1 MTDQFA
7 ELDNYNPDPF
17 SELDNYDPT
26 PKPAGLGTR
35 AVNTAQALGRLA
47 YDTPGNIASYAANL
61 NEGSRPLD
69 QTNWADQATADAT
82 KRLNERTSA
91 PDANEPTLIGTKGD
105 WAQTGVSI
113 PFSVGS
119 MGAAL
124 GAGGLATAVTKN
136 PYVGYTAG
144 AGAAGSLAYRAD
156 TSMFMNSAI
165 EAFTEDYQNK
175 NNGQAPSRDLL
186 LAEQER
192 LQPYAQDH
200 GLWEALPEAA
210 GSVVGGKIVSSVF
223 KGTGNLA
230 WKAGKI
236 AAGLALEELPTE
248 TITQHGQHNTEI
260 DAGIAAGDKRSFTSP
275 SDVSTSF
282 GEVVTPVLQQSLL
295 MGGGGSAVKAAYDYA
310 AARKQKLEQTAS
322 TGPLGGAL
330 ANGGFTNEGDHL
342 SDINP
347 DNNLDLRT
355 DTSVI
360 DSTAVNTNQSP
371 TLHSSSYDNLFQQ
384 AESNYGLPSGLLS
397 TMGFHESGFNPNAV
411 SPVGARG
418 VMQFMPATAQ
428 EYGIDPHD
436 TPAAID
442 AAGKKMAGL
451 VKYYN
456 GDMAKAVAA
465 YNYGEGNLNNAIAK
479 AGDNW
484 QSALPTETQN
494 YLSRILGGQQST
506 SGANTQS
513 DTNPDNV
520 LNNPA
525 DAAYSTQPENLNGSQ
540 ESTSETQNASAQ
552 EKGPLLSTDALEQS
566 GATSLV
572 DNAPHD
578 PLVSVIDR
586 NTGTAFHVLQ
596 SDLDSN
602 KDRLTKHSIATGKR
616 LETPILRNDIV
627 DQQTYQ
633 QELADQQQ
641 RQDEPANQQ
650 TETQA
655 QDQTSAD
662 QSTGLDF
669 QPTHKLNDGTP
680 VQQIGD
686 NSYINQSGNAIS
698 SSDPVVPIGK
708 NGKWDSSHAA
718 TEAYYNPKSK
728 DVRDAWNKSHYYTS
742 QDGTAAKNNLDH
754 TESWIDGG
762 GVTSDI
768 GSQYDAHGI
777 AKSNQLGALLNLLR
791 NGINQG
797 QNFDSA
803 PLESNNN
810 SGAGIGTASG
820 SAYKDGAFIVM
831 GAKGKTLK
839 DGIHNV
845 LVSDHVANTIPA
857 LKKEF
862 PTVNFIPYSQAQS
875 KLSTQG
881 NNDTATETQSVLSNT
896 LADAT
901 GVTAPTSTDVA
912 GQASTPAAQ
921 EVVPKTKLKQV
932 GLAITRAAKTEH
944 RSIDGVGG
952 AYHRSTN
959 DSRRSDEIHSLT
971 QTTDANGNPDY
982 TAHISIN
989 TPIDG
994 ASNGTKTN
1002 EGKYSLNAL
1011 LNSGAISQQTHDFLV
1026 DEYHGKNNDVIEANN
1041 NHQLTAEEY
1050 VSNNNAQFPNSKG
1063 INDSLRKSHYTDIRS
1078 HLDQG
1083 GKISQE
1089 VFDSLDGLRRTNLIK
1104 NYGEDIIDAEA
1115 IKQPSKTQ
1123 ATETVAQPQKTG
1135 DLSSNDQANKEP
1147 WELTKKE
1154 YGDIAAKRVSGQ
1166 SAGKA
1171 RKMANTWHAM
1181 QIRKAVAENKP
1192 ISQEVLADYPDLK
1205 APVQETANPI
1215 QDTTEVSKKGENV
1228 DTDYANKSNEE
1239 LYAIHD
1245 ASQSIKEKDAVSKIL
1260 SNRRADEIASNLK
1273 PLEQKQQEQ
1282 SSQAASENLYK
1293 DIVKQKT
1300 YNFKQ
1305 LYTLATKHNTTVDA
1319 LVNNQDVSKF
1329 SVTKVKNEKHV
1340 AMFHVKDNA
1349 TATESVD
1356 TAKPEWHIDIPEHG
1370 LSILPAELKGEGY
1383 RTVAGRIAKDAVDA
1397 ITQNQKIA
1405 NDTLY
1410 LYFLPAAENHN
1421 AIARYFPEDQKPGS
1435 PWQISD
1441 SQGVRVGSLTNDQLL
1456 YKTESFMGNEPILG
1470 WEKTPVNTAA
1480 TKQEEVASTLKPALG
1495 NYIQPKATASAEDQK
1510 RLASRGSRIAT
1521 LSGINEAV
1529 RNSNPDY
1536 AYSDSEIQSAAD
1548 DKIDAGIDWLISKQK
1563 PSVNKGL
1570 TTKGT
1575 VVADKA
1581 ESNIQ
1586 DFGEKLEGAK
1596 KFTYTFKEAL
1606 SEDIDIAAV
1615 PLSKSFPQP
1624 DYEKLIAGGI
1634 NPQVAALIA
1643 QLRAEIPTKPSKS
1656 YRVSK
1661 WVAQVTAI
1669 REAADHLL
1677 SGDLTVEQF
1686 IQAGKDKDNYTKY
1699 MGDVLAIADS
1709 ILPSQIRELG
1719 NFKLEHTLY
1728 GLHSGVKDVWKWSVI
1743 NTASKSSWGKQFDT
1757 KEEAVAYIK
1766 SEISTENTKGES
1778 IAKFDRWTERG
1789 KPGVVFVGKKIAS
1802 GKYIT
1807 LKEFPASK
1815 EALNYT
1821 IEHNAELVE
1830 LLKQKKKDKEIRRA
1844 ENNQRVGKDYRNGK
1858 NVSAKEFT
1866 DAFGFRGVQFGNW
1879 VENDRRQQD
1888 LNNAYDGLI
1897 DLAEVLGI
1905 PPKAL
1910 ALNGELGLAFGARG
1924 TGGEKAAAAHYES
1937 NSVVINLTKKNGA
1950 GSLAHEWWHAVDNYF
1965 GKQESDGFL
1974 SDKGPRRAQILDGNK
1989 YRESTDSDFAV
2000 RKEVF
2005 DAWQGVTKAI
2015 RTETQLVRRSVIKDK
2030 TRSKNYYAT
2039 ITEMT
2044 ARSFERYVIGK
2055 LEDQGYSNDY
2065 LANIIPESTIDAQEK
2080 IEESDYPFPLK
2091 SEMAAVNKAY
2101 DKLFDTLETKETEKG
2116 TILFSRSKSTK
2127 EGYEQR
2133 IEELFSTEKPI
2144 GAIKVL
2150 DKSDLLDMLGYRGEP
2165 LYLNEKKVIEGR
2177 FHHGLTK
2184 DHWKKIPEWLDDPAM
2199 IFDSLTVKGRMV
2211 AVAPELVDGKPVY
2224 IVLDPNYKLQRLS
2237 VQLLVNAYDDNSGN
2251 YPFKRWIDEGLLR
2264 FENEDKV
2271 RSLRTTKGLQ
2281 LPSVVHAKNELGY
2294 KILHKSD
2301 LVKYRAQQ
2309 NTTLNSISTTPVVN
2323 PHSKTTLNQA
2333 VTKAMDT
2340 LFGQGWTNR
2349 LMATGKFKMISA
2361 AEATG
2366 IIGKNAMFHKVWHG
2380 SPHDHNGFDSAYID
2394 TGEGAQAF
2402 GWGHYF
2408 SDLKTVAEWYRD
2420 KLQNEQVKLLVDGK
2434 DITDLARSNSNS
2446 TEKWALGILL
2456 DKLKYPNMSSKNGL
2470 SEDQIKAIIDKV
2482 ILEQTPRSGE
2492 NDPGF
2497 LKSMEKVRDYL
2508 TELKT
2513 KKLEI
2518 GRGKLYEV
2526 DLAPKQDEYLDWDK
2540 PLSQQSDVVKAG
2552 LRELHK
2558 QLEGDQLNE
2567 YLDRINADWIE
2578 LTGQELYQNILDRS
2592 HQDGLFDH
2600 PDIYDRSVPNDE
2612 ASSHLLHSL
2621 GIRGIRYKAEQ
2632 GQSEANNYVVFN
2644 DADVKIEVK
2653 YSKNGDVIAFYN
2665 PADDTT
2671 YLVHDNITQ
2680 NTSDKALQGLMLHEI
2695 GVHALTLGKSNEVFK
2710 DILRRFEALKATNP
2724 KVQAAFNR
2732 VPKDTKAEDITE
2744 EALAY
2749 YLEENPKSSLA
2760 QRIVEWFRQ
2769 AVRALGKTLP
2779 VLERAKFSQW
2789 ANKLTEAELI
2799 GMATSALK
2807 SAPDSL
2813 QFDNVGRNREGIK
2826 LSGDNKK
2833 RLAPNG
2839 KPSNLNAMQ
2848 HAQVRTE
2855 AFKKWF
2861 GDWEVALNN
2870 KIINEQIKQ
2879 YENGELPA
2887 NVILNIGNPSGL
2899 LQDHGIPNLPIK
2911 LRQSIIR
2918 KAVKIK
2924 HEIDFSD
2931 LNNIAISIQAPIAIF
2946 DDPDH
2951 TGTRIAITE
2960 LRHAD
2965 GNIMAA
2971 IRLNVAHDGLEINDI
2986 RSIHPKRDESIIRWV
3001 ESGHLLGL
3009 DKTKGR
3015 SWLENLAA
3023 TSSRQPQVQ
3032 VASDD
3037 SILYDAEY
3045 ISKSSKVVDENGEPL
3060 VVYHGTDKSF
3070 DSFDIEATAKNR
3082 TGNPTGIYLTP
3093 SKDEAKY
3100 FGSNVFNLFAIA
3112 ANPYIEGESKV
3123 NQKMA
3128 NTYAQILKDNYP
3140 NYGDDWIDNTIIPEF
3155 KKTGRFKDI
3164 QGAFKT
3170 RVMKAGGFDSWKDG
3184 RHIDVFGPNQIK
3196 SATENNGDFSQS
3208 NNSIKFSRSTPSNTP
3223 ADNSAMRSFFAPAK
3237 GKQALGWLAGVFQ
3250 RNHLIDFVAQDLPE
3264 LVNYKLL
3271 SQAKDNFTNQR
3282 ENKIGISYKE
3292 MMDKMDAKTMHE
3304 LGRVQGMATRLV
3316 TFDPATADYNTPM
3329 TEEERAVYDAY
3340 SAMPEGAK
3348 EAYATMR
3355 KAYQDDLTEKKNAL
3369 IERIKA
3375 FPADRETQ
3383 AEIISTIQKHF
3394 DQFKEGVYFPLN
3406 RDGAVIV
3413 KATNQDGELVI
3424 EHVATQAAA
3433 YKLVQEMTAQGYDNT
3448 HIIGKDAYDR
3458 DLLAGNA
3465 ANEMAA
3471 LAHKTISDLKEKSIQ
3486 GKLTESDFNDLF
3498 SEFNQLL
3505 INTLPDSSYR
3515 KHFIHRKGTLG
3526 ESTDTLR
3533 AYAKTRTSAVK
3544 MIASLTYDHQIQDVL
3559 NNADKA
3565 IKEMDKVA
3573 GSDTLAIKSIV
3584 NELKLR
3590 EAALKSTEINAV
3602 SQVLTSLGFMGAL
3615 GFNIGSA
3622 AVNML
3627 QVVGVALPELVGK
3640 HGYVEATKEISAA
3653 YKLLFNPANLD
3664 KASGLDI
3671 TKNPQ
3676 LTAIAKQAMEYLA
3689 SIGKID
3695 LTMTHDSIAAG
3706 KNPSYSSNPLTRAFG
3721 GAAKYSGYFFHV
3733 AEAANRQ
3740 VTGMAAFNLAYQK
3753 NGGDFKAAI
3762 ADAIEVI
3769 DRTQFDYG
3777 QGNRARY
3784 MMSNTARV
3792 LTLFKSYALGM
3803 SYFIG
3808 RNAYQYMK
3816 GETPEVRLQAKK
3828 TLIASMAMSFA
3839 TAGLFGMPIGLE
3851 AFAAIGGVSA
3861 FKYKGAKFAVPGAIG
3876 GMLIFQALLA
3886 GLGADDEDELETE
3899 FRNWL
3904 TDNFDQTIAE
3914 WVTKGPARLLPI
3926 GDIASRTSLSE
3937 LWWRSQNKQL
3947 EGTDQYNAIATALIG
3962 PIGSQVAGL
3971 FTAKKMYEDG
3981 QYSRMVESM
3990 SPAFLRNA
3998 IAANRMGTEG
4008 VTNLKGDKIIQRDLT
4023 PVELINKVIGFSPT
4037 VVTNTY
4043 DANSAIAKEST
4054 KHTLAK
4060 SHLVNQWMSGDAT
4073 ERSDLMKGAIKDFN
4087 ESVPPSERIT
4097 LKSLFKSMRSR
4108 KGIDKHTHNGLYL
4121 SKKQSYLRDIGRFNR
4136 QE

>member
-35 AVNTAQALGRLA
+35 AVNTAQALTRLA
-47 YDTPGNIASYAANL
+47 YDMPGNLASYAANL
-61 NEGSRPLD
+61 SEGSRPLD
-69 QTNWADQATADAT
+69 KTNWADQATADAT
-82 KRLNERTSA
+82 QRLNERTSA
-91 PDANEPTLIGTKGD
+91 PDANDPTLLGTKSD
-105 WAQTGVSI
+105 WAQTGASV

-124 GAGGLATAVTKN
+124 GAGGLTTAITKN
-136 PYVGYTAG
+136 PFAGYAAG

-165 EAFTEDYQNK
+165 DAFTTDYQNK

-260 DAGIAAGDKRSFTSP
+260 DAGIAAGEKRSFTSP

-342 SDINP
+342 ADS
-347 DNNLDLRT
+347 NLDLRT
-355 DTSVI
+355 DEQKAQDNASVI
-360 DSTAVNTNQSP
+360 DSTAVNTTQSP
-371 TLHSSSYDNLFQQ
+371 TLHTSSYDNLFQQ
-384 AESNYGLPSGLLS
+384 AESNYGLPAGLLS
-397 TMGFHESGFNPNAV
+397 TMGFHESGFDPNAV
-411 SPVGARG
+411 SSVGARG

-465 YNYGEGNLNNAIAK
+465 YNYGEGNLNNTIAK

-484 QSALPTETQN
+484 QSALPPETQD

-506 SGANTQS
+506 SANNNTNTQS
-513 DTNPDNV
+513 EATQLDPSLNALVADDQLQGTPNPDNV
-520 LNNPA
+520 INSTADAVNNSA
-525 DAAYSTQPENLNGSQ
+525 DAAYSPQPENLNGSQ
-540 ESTSETQNASAQ
+540 KADESTNETSAQ
-552 EKGPLLSTDALEQS
+552 EKGSLLSPDALEQS
-566 GATSLV
+566 GATSLI

-602 KDRLTKHSIATGKR
+602 KDRLTKHSVTTGKR
-616 LETPILRNDIV
+616 LLTPILRQDIV
-627 DQQTYQ
+627 DEQTYQ

-641 RQDEPANQQ
+641 RQDEQANQQ

-662 QSTGLDF
+662 QSTGLDENNN
-669 QPTHKLNDGTP
+669 K
-680 VQQIGD
+680 
-686 NSYINQSGNAIS
+686 SGNAITTLPDSIFSAIGDMQTADSGLISLNGFTPEEGDAIRKSGLIQIGQNADGTTHEGVDPDSFWKERERRFNENRQKRKDKQNVSLSEKEKEDIRQAADKRANRYHRLAQEQDDLGELGYAEDAKAYREKATEILLKAEDFIKEKENNNILATESNTQDQSTAVTAPLLNKRTNKPFTTQKLAEAAIAS
-698 SSDPVVPIGK
+698 SS
-708 NGKWDSSHAA
+708 N
-718 TEAYYNPKSK
+718 
-728 DVRDAWNKSHYYTS
+728 
-742 QDGTAAKNNLDH
+742 
-754 TESWIDGG
+754 
-762 GVTSDI
+762 
-768 GSQYDAHGI
+768 
-777 AKSNQLGALLNLLR
+777 
-791 NGINQG
+791 
-797 QNFDSA
+797 
-803 PLESNNN
+803 
-810 SGAGIGTASG
+810 
-820 SAYKDGAFIVM
+820 
-831 GAKGKTLK
+831 
-839 DGIHNV
+839 
-845 LVSDHVANTIPA
+845 
-857 LKKEF
+857 
-862 PTVNFIPYSQAQS
+862 PTVNQQDHIAVPVDGGFGIVP
-875 KLSTQG
+875 KPNTTQG

-901 GVTAPTSTDVA
+901 GVTASAPNDVA
-912 GQASTPAAQ
+912 GQGGTQTAQ
-921 EVVPKTKLKQV
+921 EVKQSWEMTDREYGQHKDKEHEARRLENLAKVDADLDTLKNKGEGYDALIAKETAKVAHTITPEGKFSHNLRSGSRVYNSAHDFVHTQLLKRKKNTESHNGKFRSSFATDMSTQHSV
-932 GLAITRAAKTEH
+932 IQKAI
-944 RSIDGVGG
+944 
-952 AYHRSTN
+952 
-959 DSRRSDEIHSLT
+959 
-971 QTTDANGNPDY
+971 
-982 TAHISIN
+982 
-989 TPIDG
+989 
-994 ASNGTKTN
+994 N
-1002 EGKYSLNAL
+1002 EGKTIPQNVLDSLPSNFPELKYPSVQETAKKPDWEM
-1011 LNSGAISQQTHDFLV
+1011 TR
-1026 DEYHGKNNDVIEANN
+1026 DEYKNSFDPRDYKDSNYDRMIHGAVFNEKITQAEADKKLIRDYHGNKYHWAKTRKELEQEKKEAVKNAKAAKAEGNKNPIHSVKWAQKSDSNTAKNNI
-1041 NHQLTAEEY
+1041 T
-1050 VSNNNAQFPNSKG
+1050 S
-1063 INDSLRKSHYTDIRS
+1063 
-1078 HLDQG
+1078 
-1083 GKISQE
+1083 
-1089 VFDSLDGLRRTNLIK
+1089 TNLHHNK
-1104 NYGEDIIDAEA
+1104 LLEVHQERVQEA
-1115 IKQPSKTQ
+1115 
-1123 ATETVAQPQKTG
+1123 
-1135 DLSSNDQANKEP
+1135 LSE
-1147 WELTKKE
+1147 
-1154 YGDIAAKRVSGQ
+1154 
-1166 SAGKA
+1166 GKS
-1171 RKMANTWHAM
+1171 
-1181 QIRKAVAENKP
+1181 VP
-1192 ISQEVLADYPDLK
+1192 QEVLADYPDLQT
-1205 APVQETANPI
+1205 PVQETANPI
-1215 QDTTEVSKKGENV
+1215 HDNADVSKKGE
-1228 DTDYANKSNEE
+1228 
-1239 LYAIHD
+1239 
-1245 ASQSIKEKDAVSKIL
+1245 
-1260 SNRRADEIASNLK
+1260 
-1273 PLEQKQQEQ
+1273 
-1282 SSQAASENLYK
+1282 
-1293 DIVKQKT
+1293 
-1300 YNFKQ
+1300 
-1305 LYTLATKHNTTVDA
+1305 LA
-1319 LVNNQDVSKF
+1319 
-1329 SVTKVKNEKHV
+1329 
-1340 AMFHVKDNA
+1340 
-1349 TATESVD
+1349 
-1356 TAKPEWHIDIPEHG
+1356 TAKPDSFVSAPDGSKDFGEITPEIAIIIGRESAKIRLRQGDSKDGLTHIEQHESDIKALGFESVKDFISEITHNFTAIYKREKSNSRSLMLVDNSGKLKYASIQLELSEDGSFYEIKNATPGRDDQFKNKKPVWERNGPIASSDEQTSLIPGAKSSGKSIAQSPE
-1370 LSILPAELKGEGY
+1370 
-1383 RTVAGRIAKDAVDA
+1383 
-1397 ITQNQKIA
+1397 
-1405 NDTLY
+1405 
-1410 LYFLPAAENHN
+1410 N
-1421 AIARYFPEDQKPGS
+1421 AIA
-1435 PWQISD
+1435 
-1441 SQGVRVGSLTNDQLL
+1441 
-1456 YKTESFMGNEPILG
+1456 
-1470 WEKTPVNTAA
+1470 EK
-1480 TKQEEVASTLKPALG
+1480 
-1495 NYIQPKATASAEDQK
+1495 
-1510 RLASRGSRIAT
+1510 
-1521 LSGINEAV
+1521 
-1529 RNSNPDY
+1529 
-1536 AYSDSEIQSAAD
+1536 
-1548 DKIDAGIDWLISKQK
+1548 
-1563 PSVNKGL
+1563 L

-1606 SEDIDIAAV
+1606 AEDIDISAV

-1624 DYEKLIAGGI
+1624 DYDKLIAGGI
-1634 NPQVAALIA
+1634 EPQVAALIA

-1677 SGDLTVEQF
+1677 NGDLTVERF
-1686 IQAGKDKDNYTKY
+1686 IQAGKGKDNYTKY

-1728 GLHSGVKDVWKWSVI
+1728 GLHSGVKDVWKWSVV

-1757 KEEAVAYIK
+1757 KEEAIAYIK

-1807 LKEFPASK
+1807 LKEFPTSK

-1830 LLKQKKKDKEIRRA
+1830 LLKQKKKDKGVRRA

-1866 DAFGFRGVQFGNW
+1866 DTFGFFGVQFGNY
-1879 VENDRRQQD
+1879 VSNDRRQQD

-1924 TGGEKAAAAHYES
+1924 TGGEKAAAAHYEP
-1937 NSVVINLTKKNGA
+1937 NQVVINLTKAHGA

-1965 GKQESDGFL
+1965 GKQEGSGFL

-1989 YRESTDSDFAV
+1989 YRASTDSDFAV

-2005 DAWQGVTKAI
+2005 DAWQGITKAI
-2015 RTETQLVRRSVIKDK
+2015 KTETQLAKRSAIKDK
-2030 TRSKNYYAT
+2030 TRSKDYYST
-2039 ITEMT
+2039 VIEMT
-2044 ARSFERYVIGK
+2044 ARTFERYIIGK
-2055 LEDQGYSNDY
+2055 LADQGYENDY
-2065 LANIIPESTIDAQEK
+2065 LANIIPTPILEKESELDNE
-2080 IEESDYPFPLK
+2080 DYAYPLQ

-2116 TILFSRSKSTK
+2116 TALFSK
-2127 EGYEQR
+2127 
-2133 IEELFSTEKPI
+2133 
-2144 GAIKVL
+2144 
-2150 DKSDLLDMLGYRGEP
+2150 
-2165 LYLNEKKVIEGR
+2165 
-2177 FHHGLTK
+2177 
-2184 DHWKKIPEWLDDPAM
+2184 
-2199 IFDSLTVKGRMV
+2199 
-2211 AVAPELVDGKPVY
+2211 
-2224 IVLDPNYKLQRLS
+2224 
-2237 VQLLVNAYDDNSGN
+2237 
-2251 YPFKRWIDEGLLR
+2251 
-2264 FENEDKV
+2264 
-2271 RSLRTTKGLQ
+2271 
-2281 LPSVVHAKNELGY
+2281 
-2294 KILHKSD
+2294 
-2301 LVKYRAQQ
+2301 
-2309 NTTLNSISTTPVVN
+2309 STTPVVN
-2323 PHSKTTLNQA
+2323 PHSKTSLNQA

-2349 LMATGKFKMISA
+2349 LMTTGKFKVIS
-2361 AEATG
+2361 
-2366 IIGKNAMFHKVWHG
+2366 
-2380 SPHDHNGFDSAYID
+2380 
-2394 TGEGAQAF
+2394 
-2402 GWGHYF
+2402 
-2408 SDLKTVAEWYRD
+2408 R
-2420 KLQNEQVKLLVDGK
+2420 
-2434 DITDLARSNSNS
+2434 
-2446 TEKWALGILL
+2446 
-2456 DKLKYPNMSSKNGL
+2456 
-2470 SEDQIKAIIDKV
+2470 
-2482 ILEQTPRSGE
+2482 
-2492 NDPGF
+2492 
-2497 LKSMEKVRDYL
+2497 
-2508 TELKT
+2508 
-2513 KKLEI
+2513 
-2518 GRGKLYEV
+2518 
-2526 DLAPKQDEYLDWDK
+2526 
-2540 PLSQQSDVVKAG
+2540 
-2552 LRELHK
+2552 
-2558 QLEGDQLNE
+2558 
-2567 YLDRINADWIE
+2567 
-2578 LTGQELYQNILDRS
+2578 
-2592 HQDGLFDH
+2592 
-2600 PDIYDRSVPNDE
+2600 DE
-2612 ASSHLLHSL
+2612 AVQIA
-2621 GIRGIRYKAEQ
+2621 GNQA
-2632 GQSEANNYVVFN
+2632 ANAKGFFN
-2644 DADVKIEVK
+2644 
-2653 YSKNGDVIAFYN
+2653 S
-2665 PADDTT
+2665 DTDIT
-2671 YLVHDNITQ
+2671 YLVYDNIEQ
-2680 NTSDKALQGLMLHEI
+2680 DASSKALVGLMLHEI
-2695 GVHALTLGKSNEVFK
+2695 STHSLNLGKSSEAFQ

-2724 KVQAAFNR
+2724 KVQAAFAN
-2732 VPKDTKAEDITE
+2732 VPASTPDEHKVE
-2744 EALAY
+2744 EALAE
-2749 YLEENPKSSLA
+2749 YLQANPKSSLA
-2760 QRIVEWFRQ
+2760 QRLIEWFRQ

-2813 QFDNVGRNREGIK
+2813 QFDNVGRENAGVK
-2826 LSGDNKK
+2826 LSLSSLKSNLIKDADLVRNIPITRDQWNKDFPDNKVTTPIGDLK
-2833 RLAPNG
+2833 LGENQFDKIMKDDRVDYAGLIKPTLENPAYIIKNERGAKVFIKAFVKPDGKIRGFISISYNIDGIDVVVSNHPKDLKYLA
-2839 KPSNLNAMQ
+2839 K
-2848 HAQVRTE
+2848 E
-2855 AFKKWF
+2855 
-2861 GDWEVALNN
+2861 
-2870 KIINEQIKQ
+2870 INS
-2879 YENGELPA
+2879 GEL
-2887 NVILNIGNPSGL
+2887 LYSSKTIGPPERGTTTPSGPQL
-2899 LQDHGIPNLPIK
+2899 
-2911 LRQSIIR
+2911 S
-2918 KAVKIK
+2918 
-2924 HEIDFSD
+2924 
-2931 LNNIAISIQAPIAIF
+2931 
-2946 DDPDH
+2946 
-2951 TGTRIAITE
+2951 
-2960 LRHAD
+2960 HA
-2965 GNIMAA
+2965 G
-2971 IRLNVAHDGLEINDI
+2971 
-2986 RSIHPKRDESIIRWV
+2986 
-3001 ESGHLLGL
+3001 GL
-3009 DKTKGR
+3009 DETI
-3015 SWLENLAA
+3015 
-3023 TSSRQPQVQ
+3023 TQQ
-3032 VASDD
+3032 DD
-3037 SILYDAEY
+3037 NS
-3045 ISKSSKVVDENGEPL
+3045 
-3060 VVYHGTDKSF
+3060 
-3070 DSFDIEATAKNR
+3070 
-3082 TGNPTGIYLTP
+3082 
-3093 SKDEAKY
+3093 
-3100 FGSNVFNLFAIA
+3100 
-3112 ANPYIEGESKV
+3112 
-3123 NQKMA
+3123 
-3128 NTYAQILKDNYP
+3128 
-3140 NYGDDWIDNTIIPEF
+3140 
-3155 KKTGRFKDI
+3155 
-3164 QGAFKT
+3164 
-3170 RVMKAGGFDSWKDG
+3170 
-3184 RHIDVFGPNQIK
+3184 
-3196 SATENNGDFSQS
+3196 S
-3208 NNSIKFSRSTPSNTP
+3208 NNNIKFSRSTPSNTP
-3223 ADNSAMRSFFAPAK
+3223 ADNSAMRSFFAKAQ
-3237 GKQALGWLAGVFQ
+3237 GKQALGWLAGLFQ

-3264 LVNYKLL
+3264 LINYKLL
-3271 SQAKDNFTNQR
+3271 SQEKDNFTNKR
-3282 ENKIGISYKE
+3282 ENEIGKSYKE
-3292 MMDKMDAKTMHE
+3292 MLDKLDKKTMHE

-3316 TFDPATADYNTPM
+3316 KFDPATIKSDGTPAQHLAYISM
-3329 TEEERAVYDAY
+3329 SPEQEAVYDAY
-3340 SAMPEGAK
+3340 TAMPESAK

-3355 KAYQDDLTEKKNAL
+3355 KAYQDDLTEKKEAL
-3369 IERIKA
+3369 KERIRA
-3375 FPADRETQ
+3375 FPADKETQ
-3383 AEIISTIQKHF
+3383 AEIIRTIEQHF

-3406 RDGAVIV
+3406 RDGAIIV

-3424 EHVATQAAA
+3424 EHVATQADA
-3433 YKLVQEMTAQGYDNT
+3433 YKLVKEMTAQGYDNT

-3471 LAHKTISDLKEKSIQ
+3471 LAHKTISDLKEKSVQ

-3627 QVVGVALPELVGK
+3627 QVVGVALPELSGR
-3640 HGYVEATKEISAA
+3640 HGYIEATKEVSAA

-3671 TKNPQ
+3671 TKNPH
-3676 LTAIAKQAMEYLA
+3676 LSAIAKQAMKHLA

-3706 KNPSYSSNPLTRAFG
+3706 KNPSYSSNPATRAFG
-3721 GAAKYSGYFFHV
+3721 AAAKYSGYFFHV

-3740 VTGMAAFNLAYQK
+3740 ITGMAAFNLAYKK
-3753 NGGDFKAAI
+3753 NGGNFEAAI
-3762 ADAIEVI
+3762 AEAVDVI

-3792 LTLFKSYALGM
+3792 LTLFKAYALGM
-3803 SYFIG
+3803 SYYIG
-3808 RNAYQYMK
+3808 RNAMLSMK
-3816 GETPEVRLQAKK
+3816 GETPEVRLQALK

-3839 TAGLFGMPIGLE
+3839 TAGLFGMPIGIE
-3851 AFAAIGGVSA
+3851 AFAGIGGVAA
-3861 FKYKGAKFAVPGAIG
+3861 FKYKGARFAVPGAIG

-3904 TDNFDQTIAE
+3904 TDNFDQTTAE

-3926 GDIASRTSLSE
+3926 GDIAGRTSLSE

-3998 IAANRMGTEG
+3998 IAANRMGSEG

-4023 PVELINKVIGFSPT
+4023 PVELINKVIGFNPT

-4054 KHTLAK
+4054 KHTIGK
-4060 SHLVNQWMSGDAT
+4060 SHLVNRWMAGDAT

-4108 KGIDKHTHNGLYL
+4108 KGIDKHTKNGLYL
-4121 SKKQSYLRDIGRFNR
+4121 SKKQNYLRDIGRFNR